1 MTQRHPKCVV
11 VSSAPSISNYNAPS
25 KDRFLHSISLPPC
38 DTMKSY
44 GQLLALCAASFHPV
58 TAFVAH
64 PKAFL
69 PKTAVPSSS
78 LFSSQGSSS
87 STSADYRNSYFQR
100 TDTPNNIL
108 VNGDDDNQV
117 KKFRDNSS
125 QILVQGDSLKTWSIT
140 QPAID
145 KVYVRLS
152 TEGRPLNANLELW
165 QGPDN
170 TPQKIQVY
178 IEDGNIRPFNCV
190 ILTPRG
196 PNTLAIRNTG
206 QMEFPLA
213 AAVSVDTEVGS
224 FDDLSDTST
233 PRTIQGGALRT
244 YPFDSSVESVQVLL
258 KTDGRPLNARVEL
271 LQGPNNNKQVIEV
284 YTEDGMVR
292 PFFIVIETPGS
303 GNVVRIVNTA
313 PVEFPMVASVEAY
326 LIADI
331 DPALDVVIGGDSGR
345 GDVGG
350 TMSRQW

>member
-1 MTQRHPKCVV
+1 
-11 VSSAPSISNYNAPS
+11 
-25 KDRFLHSISLPPC
+25 
-38 DTMKSY
+38 MKSY
-44 GQLLALCAASFHPV
+44 GPLLALCAIHSIN
-58 TAFVAH
+58 AFVTSS

-69 PKTAVPSSS
+69 PKSKVSSS
-78 LFSSQGSSS
+78 FLSSTQGARAT
-87 STSADYRNSYFQR
+87 TSADYRNGYFQR

-108 VNGDDDNQV
+108 VNGDEDNNQV

-140 QPAID
+140 QPSID

-196 PNTLAIRNTG
+196 PNTLAVRNTG

-224 FDDLSDTST
+224 FEDLSDTST

-303 GNVVRIVNTA
+303 GNVVRVVNTA
-313 PVEFPMVASVEAY
+313 PVEFPMTASVEAY

-331 DPALDVVIGGDSGR
+331 DPALDVVIGGDSG
-345 GDVGG
+345 GG
-350 TMSRQW
+350 SMARQW

>member
-1 MTQRHPKCVV
+1 
-11 VSSAPSISNYNAPS
+11 
-25 KDRFLHSISLPPC
+25 
-38 DTMKSY
+38 MKSY
-44 GQLLALCAASFHPV
+44 GLLLALCAATQSSM
-58 TAFVAH
+58 AFVATA
-64 PKAFL
+64 PKAFMTKAW
-69 PKTAVPSSS
+69 KTGESPSSVA
-78 LFSSQGSSS
+78 SSQGGSDVR
-87 STSADYRNSYFQR
+87 SANYRNGYFQR
-100 TDTPNNIL
+100 TDTPNNVL
-108 VNGDDDNQV
+108 VNGENDNEV

-125 QILVQGDSLKTWSIT
+125 QILVQGDSLKTWSVT
-140 QPAID
+140 NPNID

-213 AAVSVDTEVGS
+213 AAVSVDTEVGT
-224 FDDLSDTST
+224 FDEISDSTTS
-233 PRTIQGGALRT
+233 RTIQGGALRT

-271 LQGPNNNKQVIEV
+271 LQGPNNNKQVIEI

-292 PFFIVIETPGS
+292 PFFIVLETPGS
-303 GNVVRIVNTA
+303 GNVVRVVNTA
-313 PVEFPMVASVEAY
+313 PVEFPMTASVEPY

-331 DPALDVVIGGDSGR
+331 DPALDVVIGGDSG
-345 GDVGG
+345 GG
-350 TMSRQW
+350 SMSRQW